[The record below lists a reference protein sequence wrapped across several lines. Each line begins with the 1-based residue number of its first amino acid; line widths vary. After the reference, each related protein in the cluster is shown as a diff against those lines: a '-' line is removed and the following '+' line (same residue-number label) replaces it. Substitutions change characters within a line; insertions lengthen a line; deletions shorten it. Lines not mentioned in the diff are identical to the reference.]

1 MRMRVSLITLG
12 DPGRLTG
19 GYLYHRRMA
28 EAAPRNHASL
38 EFISF
43 PRAPF
48 PLPAA
53 AGPHVIAQVRA
64 HDPDV
69 LVVDSIAAAFAAPW
83 LRRWQ
88 LPAAAIVHQSP
99 GGIDNSGVRIRIQAP
114 LDMALYRRVDSIMVA
129 SVSLGDELRA
139 RGIPDRKIELVPPGR
154 NPTTAQLDILPDLR
168 SGRKAALLCVGNWIP
183 RKGIADLLEAVS
195 RLPPD
200 VATLH
205 LVGDNEGS
213 RRYTRSIHAR
223 LQRTDLRD
231 RVVVHGWKPSQEVA
245 RMYAAADVFVLPSIR
260 EPYGTVYGEAMAA
273 GLPVVG
279 WRAGNLPYLARDG
292 IDGLIVPTGDSEGL
306 TRALLT
312 ICLDESL
319 RSRMASA
326 AQERAGE
333 FPTWEETA
341 AIFFGRLR
349 ELQQRVTK
357 K

>member
-1 MRMRVSLITLG
+1 
-12 DPGRLTG
+12 
-19 GYLYHRRMA
+19 MA

-38 EFISF
+38 KFISF

-53 AGPHVIAQVRA
+53 AGPRVIAQVRA
-64 HDPDV
+64 HAPDV

-99 GGIDNSGVRIRIQAP
+99 GGIDNSGVRIRIQAL
-114 LDMALYRRVDSIMVA
+114 LDMALYRRVDSILVA
-129 SVSLGDELRA
+129 SESLGEELVA
-139 RGIPDRKIELVPPGR
+139 RGIPDQKIEVVAPGR
-154 NPTTAQLDILPDLR
+154 NPTTAPPDTLPDLR
-168 SGRKAALLCVGNWIP
+168 SGRKAALLCIGNWIP
-183 RKGIADLLEAVS
+183 RKGIADLLNAVS
-195 RLPPD
+195 RLPAD

-205 LVGDNEGS
+205 LVGDNQVN
-213 RRYTRSIHAR
+213 RRYTRSILAR

-231 RVVVHGWKPSQEVA
+231 RVVIHGWKPPHEVA
-245 RMYAAADVFVLPSIR
+245 RMYAAADVFVLPSSR

-292 IDGLIVPTGDSEGL
+292 VDGLIVPTGDSEGL

-312 ICLDESL
+312 MCMDESL
-319 RSRMASA
+319 RSHMASA
-326 AQERAGE
+326 AQERARE

-341 AIFFGRLR
+341 ATFFGRLR
-349 ELQQRVTK
+349 ELQQRATK
-357 K
+357 R